1 MVQIRPIEAGRS
13 IDIGGVPDTRIDN
26 SIGQGLAQVG
36 NAIGNNADMQNQMA
50 LRRQQM
56 EQQVDD
62 FATNQ
67 AFQRWQD
74 DNALDFAKQQ
84 EGMAPSG
91 KGFTDNVS
99 GIYTKR
105 SEEFLKSV
113 PDSLKPKFAEL
124 VSTARN
130 QWIDRGAAAE
140 IDQRNNW
147 YRTSITERQQTLQNQ
162 VFNDPSMFDAAKQD
176 AHRTIDASG
185 LSPTE
190 KEKLKKQAD
199 EMFSLTIGE
208 REVRE
213 AQANPASIAGAADRL
228 GVPAVGG
235 DAIGVVVGKIIGVES
250 GGNAKA
256 KNPNSSAAGLGQ
268 FIDSTWLNMVRKYR
282 PDIAGGKSNA
292 ELIALKTNPQLSRE
306 MTTAYT
312 RENAQFLANQG
323 IQQTPGNIYLAHF
336 LGPRGA
342 AQVLKADPNASIE
355 SIVGP
360 AVVQA
365 NGFLRGK
372 SAGDVA
378 AWSAGKMGGKASS
391 AGQTPADPRF
401 ANLSLSQRLSLYD
414 QMNAAAQRGQ
424 TAIDV
429 QQQAMYDTKNQ
440 ALLLG
445 IQENKITSVEQI
457 YAAGLKDKETLAAL
471 KALESRQ
478 GDQMAASKTIEALAG
493 GTWAGDIYNS
503 KDKKN
508 LDLAGDAIAK
518 NAPPDQQQNIF
529 EGLVKQT
536 GYVPE
541 TYYNKLRAGL
551 ESQVPA
557 EVETALQAASRIS
570 QINPM
575 ALSRGSSGASLQG
588 KVDDFNHHVNNLN
601 LPVSDAAKRIAE
613 QNNPDKIRERKALE
627 PAAKEFRKQI
637 ENTDIGAIFD
647 DSWLPFNDPKLG
659 FNEQQAAGIAADY
672 LAIAEEQFYA
682 SGGNPELAKNR
693 ADAEMKRLYGTTEI
707 TGTKSVMKY
716 PPEKFWPVKPN
727 DGDPYGY
734 VKDQLI
740 NDLAQAFPNDL
751 LLNPTKGNDGYRGLV
766 EGREVFIRNEGGLT
780 EYRTM
785 TRDSIM
791 SRIVLVS
798 TPETG
803 SEVKSHQL
811 PGYTVLYKD
820 EQGNLQTLYGKQW
833 RPDLSVVSAAA
844 RKQQDKRLETA
855 TRNQVSGLG
864 MAGYMKGGDIPMGAS
879 SAWDNPEAQQV
890 LPQPTV
896 PNIPVPT
903 SQTPT
908 VKSGLDQQRT
918 QLFQNAKDSG
928 LLNAG
933 GN

>member
-1 MVQIRPIEAGRS
+1 MVQIRPIEAGRT
-13 IDIGGVPDTRIDN
+13 IDIGGVPDTRVDN

-36 NAIGNNADMQNQMA
+36 NAISNHADMQNQMA

-113 PDSLKPKFAEL
+113 PDSLKSKFAEL

-130 QWIDRGAAAE
+130 QWIDKGAAAE

-162 VFNDPSMFDAAKQD
+162 VFNDPTMFDAAKQD

-208 REVRE
+208 REVRN
-213 AQANPASIAGAADRL
+213 AQANPASVAGAADRL
-228 GVPAVGG
+228 GVPSAAAGQAKRFLLSKTDKDG
-235 DAIGVVVGKIIGVES
+235 SHIS
-250 GGNAKA
+250 GMQDGFADKLANLMQ
-256 KNPNSSAAGLGQ
+256 SAPPEIQAGLGIYSGARSNERQ
-268 FIDSTWLNMVRKYR
+268 SQLWQEALVKYGSPETARKWVA
-282 PDIAGGKSNA
+282 PPGKSNHNHGTA
-292 ELIALKTNPQLSRE
+292 ADLSFNGKSLKHAPQE
-306 MTTAYT
+306 VVTWVHQ
-312 RENAQFLANQG
+312 NAARFGLKFPLANE
-323 IQQTPGNIYLAHF
+323 NWH
-336 LGPRGA
+336 
-342 AQVLKADPNASIE
+342 IE
-355 SIVGP
+355 DSTT
-360 AVVQA
+360 
-365 NGFLRGK
+365 R
-372 SAGDVA
+372 
-378 AWSAGKMGGKASS
+378 GGKHAEGETGRSVTASQQ
-391 AGQTPADPRF
+391 QTPADPRF

-424 TAIDV
+424 TAIDA
-429 QQQAMYDTKNQ
+429 QATATYNSEKG
-440 ALLLG
+440 ALQLG
-445 IQENKITSVEQI
+445 IQTGEISSAQQI
-457 YAAGLKDKETLAAL
+457 LSSRMTDSDKATLLSAL
-471 KALESRQ
+471 RSRQ
-478 GDQMAASKTIEALAG
+478 GDQIMTAQAMADFQNGVLSLDPYSSDG
-493 GTWAGDIYNS
+493 
-503 KDKKN
+503 KKKV
-508 LDLAGDAIAK
+508 DAIGGVINQAV
-518 NAPPDQQQNIF
+518 APENRQAAL
-529 EGLVKQT
+529 ESLVVQSGT
-536 GYVPE
+536 VPQS
-541 TYYNKLRAGL
+541 TMNQLRAGA

-557 EVETALQAASRIS
+557 EVEAALQAASRFS
-570 QINPM
+570 QINPS
-575 ALSRGSSGASLQG
+575 ALSRRDGGSAVQK
-588 KVDDFNHHVNNLN
+588 KVDDFDYYVNTLN
-601 LPVSDAAKRIAE
+601 LSPSDAARRIAE
-613 QNNPDKIRERKALE
+613 QNDPNKIRERKALE

-637 ENTDIGAIFD
+637 ENTDISAIFD

-682 SGGNPELAKNR
+682 SGGNPKLAKNR

-716 PPEKFWPVKPN
+716 PPEKFWPAKPN

-740 NDLAQAFPNDL
+740 NDLAQAFPNDQ

-803 SEVKSHQL
+803 SEVKSNQL

-833 RPDLSVVSAAA
+833 RPDLSVVSTAA
-844 RKQQDKRLETA
+844 RQQQDKRLETA
-855 TRNQVSGLG
+855 TRNQVSGLE
-864 MAGYMKGGDIPMGAS
+864 MAEYMNGGDIPMGAS

-890 LPQPTV
+890 LPQPTA

-903 SQTPT
+903 SQTST